1 MKKRKTLE
9 FGEQLASIPMK
20 NEKAKELPGAEPDT
34 LVVEIELRYSG
45 LMSLVSKMFK
55 LIDRKRYVLDGVG
68 KQVYE
73 SVDGKK
79 SFEMLIDDFAA
90 RHKLTFFEG
99 RALLMQYIKIL
110 MGKGIVVIGIRR
122 R

>member
-9 FGEQLASIPMK
+9 LGEQLASIPMR
-20 NEKAKELPGAEPDT
+20 NEKAGAVPGDEPGT

-45 LMSLVSKMFK
+45 LMSFVSKALK
-55 LIDRKRYVLDGVG
+55 LVDRKRYILDGVG

-73 SVDGKK
+73 SIDGMK
-79 SFEMLIDDFAA
+79 SFETLIDDFAA
-90 RHKLTFFEG
+90 HHKLTFFEA

-110 MGKGIVVIGIRR
+110 MNKGIVVIGIKKS
-122 R
+122 